1 MDVGMSGPMCMS
13 RIPPLAKP
21 KLHVNA
27 NGYPDVMSHE
37 RCGQIVGVTSWPG
50 RHGQML
56 VACSLPLHRADVEAQ
71 DAPYRPDP
79 DFAHRIRHEM
89 EEATREELSR

>member
-1 MDVGMSGPMCMS
+1 MTFSPRCQSHV
-13 RIPPLAKP
+13 PPLAKP

-27 NGYPDVMSHE
+27 NGYPDVSHE
-37 RCGQIVGVTSWPG
+37 RCGQTVGVTAWQG

-79 DFAHRIRHEM
+79 DFNHRMRHEM
-89 EEATREELSR
+89 EETTREELSR